1 VERLYP
7 SEELDEDAVN
17 ELLGGLRVH
26 STVYCHSDMRAPWG
40 FAVKAKD
47 AGAFHLVTEGECWLE
62 VDGVDSPLRLERGD
76 VVLLL
81 TGRGHRV
88 KDDPSSK
95 VEWLEEILTN
105 TPTDRGW
112 LHYGG
117 SGPRTELVCGGFLV
131 EGSQASPLLLSIPP
145 VLRVRRNDPT
155 TADWLNG
162 VLASLGAE
170 LARPRPGAAAILA
183 ALADLLV
190 TQIIREYLVSLGSA
204 DHPEI
209 AGLRDPRIAK
219 AVRLAHTNPAHSWT
233 VEELA
238 AEVAMSRSAFAAS
251 FRQLTG
257 ESPMRYV
264 TRCRL
269 ARAASYLADGG
280 VSVSEIARRTGYDSE
295 SSFTKAFAR
304 HFGMAPGA
312 YRRRLQE
319 PGTLIRAL
327 REVDNHDE
335 GTTRLR

>member
-1 VERLYP
+1 
-7 SEELDEDAVN
+7 
-17 ELLGGLRVH
+17 
-26 STVYCHSDMRAPWG
+26 
-40 FAVKAKD
+40 
-47 AGAFHLVTEGECWLE
+47 
-62 VDGVDSPLRLERGD
+62 
-76 VVLLL
+76 
-81 TGRGHRV
+81 
-88 KDDPSSK
+88 
-95 VEWLEEILTN
+95 
-105 TPTDRGW
+105 
-112 LHYGG
+112 
-117 SGPRTELVCGGFLV
+117 LVCGGFLV

-155 TADWLNG
+155 TAAWLDG
-162 VLASLGAE
+162 VFASLGEE

-190 TQIIREYLVSLGSA
+190 TQIIRDYLVSLGSA
-204 DHPEI
+204 DQPEI
-209 AGLRDPRIAK
+209 AGLRDARIAK
-219 AVRLAHTNPAHSWT
+219 AVRLAHTNPVHSWT
-233 VEELA
+233 VEEMA

-269 ARAASYLADGG
+269 ARAAAYLADGG

-319 PGTLIRAL
+319 PGMLIRAL
-327 REVDNHDE
+327 REIDNHDD
-335 GTTRLR
+335 GPLRRD